1 MMEGSSC
8 LKPPPDLRTG
18 LHAIHFRQHLVHDLR
33 SFGIL
38 VPISTHDGMCMDLVP
53 SPHGFLSSK
62 HVQRSHCLL
71 MTCSGTKAV
80 IMVQPCEKHH
90 LPSSTH
96 ARIPSSLEQGH
107 QVHRRIWHLRGN
119 SDRFPDFYRTCG
131 SFTCWIC
138 PPIPSLPIHES
149 RIYDTKRAMPLYNS
163 ICSFW
168 RKESPMPQVQCLAKV
183 PALVPQFNSTPPFF
197 IIFSANF
204 HTNSK
209 IWRWWFF
216 MFFSYDIGTI
226 VQFVLRHREQ
236 SFEHVETLG
245 GLHAL
250 TLTKKL
256 HSCEKW

>member
-1 MMEGSSC
+1 
-8 LKPPPDLRTG
+8 
-18 LHAIHFRQHLVHDLR
+18 
-33 SFGIL
+33 
-38 VPISTHDGMCMDLVP
+38 MCMDLVP

-80 IMVQPCEKHH
+80 IMVQRRSCRWNCTCEKHH

-119 SDRFPDFYRTCG
+119 SDRFPDFYRTMP
-131 SFTCWIC
+131 SDPFPSHPWIANLWHKKSNAF
-138 PPIPSLPIHES
+138 I
-149 RIYDTKRAMPLYNS
+149 
-163 ICSFW
+163 
-168 RKESPMPQVQCLAKV
+168 
-183 PALVPQFNSTPPFF
+183 QFNLFILEERVPYAASTVFGKGSSTCSIIQQHPAVFF
-197 IIFSANF
+197 LIIFSANF
-204 HTNSK
+204 HANSK